1 MVLWLQIW
9 TWSVTVGNCNVVLL
23 AVARTSA
30 KASALLAVAGG
41 RIAST
46 FPGGDMKLHTF
57 DEWSPLREIVL
68 GSASGYRQQARDL
81 SFDLFFYDNLV
92 HDNPKTHPIY
102 YPRLSTHGQP
112 TPGSLTSKTLDI
124 KQRYV
129 DELHEDVEGIAG
141 TLESLGVRVHRP
153 MNLREGAAHFA
164 TPAWSATALPPLNVR
179 DNTLIL
185 GDEIIETPPM
195 MRSRYFETQFL
206 KPVFMEYFKHG
217 ARWTVM
223 PRPWMTDRS
232 FDLARAE
239 QIVTMETVPTINDS
253 PYDVGI
259 EMLFDAAQCLRFGR
273 DILVNIA
280 TANHLLAC
288 EWLER
293 HLEGRYTIHRI
304 DRLTDSH
311 IDSMVLPLRPGT
323 LLIRS
328 RRFLEYLPKA
338 LQKWDVI
345 EAPEPKAQNFPQYD
359 DDDVILTSPFIDLNV
374 LSIDERTIMVND
386 SCPELSRA
394 LEQHG
399 FEVVPVR
406 HRHRRLFG
414 GGLHCFTLDT
424 VRDGK
429 LENYFS

>member
-1 MVLWLQIW
+1 
-9 TWSVTVGNCNVVLL
+9 
-23 AVARTSA
+23 
-30 KASALLAVAGG
+30 
-41 RIAST
+41 
-46 FPGGDMKLHTF
+46 MKLHSF
-57 DEWSPLREIVL
+57 DEWSPLREVVL
-68 GSASGYRQQARDL
+68 GSASGYREQARDL

-92 HDNPKTHPIY
+92 HDNPKAHRGY
-102 YPRLSTHGQP
+102 YPRLAAGGEP
-112 TPGSLTSKTLDI
+112 EPAEKTATLAI

-129 DELHEDVEGIAG
+129 DELHEDVEGMAEA
-141 TLESLGVRVHRP
+141 LESLGVRVRRP
-153 MNLREGAAHFA
+153 MDIHEGA
-164 TPAWSATALPPLNVR
+164 TQYTTLAWSAAALPPLNVR

-206 KPVFMEYFKHG
+206 KPLFMDYFDHG

-232 FDLARAE
+232 FDLSYAE
-239 QIVTMETVPTINDS
+239 HAGGMEIVHTINDN

-273 DILVNIA
+273 DLLVNIA
-280 TANHLLAC
+280 TENHRLAC
-288 EWLER
+288 DWLER
-293 HLEGRYTIHRI
+293 HLEGRYTIHRMH
-304 DRLTDSH
+304 RLTDSH
-311 IDSMVLPLRPGT
+311 IDSAVLPLRPGT

-328 RRFLEYLPKA
+328 RKFLDYLPAA

-345 EAPEPKAQNFPQYD
+345 EAPEPNAQNFPQYD
-359 DDDVILTSPFIDLNV
+359 EDDVILTSPFIDLNV
-374 LSIDERTIMVND
+374 LSIDERTVMIND
-386 SCPELSRA
+386 SCPELGRV

-399 FEVVPVR
+399 FDVVPVR

-424 VRDGK
+424 VRDGG
-429 LENYFS
+429 LEDYFS

>member
-1 MVLWLQIW
+1 M
-9 TWSVTVGNCNVVLL
+9 
-23 AVARTSA
+23 R
-30 KASALLAVAGG
+30 
-41 RIAST
+41 
-46 FPGGDMKLHTF
+46 LHSY
-57 DEWSPLREIVL
+57 DEWSPLREIIL
-68 GSASGYRQQARDL
+68 GSASGYREQARDL

-92 HDNPKTHPIY
+92 HDNPKTHRGY
-102 YPRLSTHGQP
+102 YPRLAADGESTPVQKAS
-112 TPGSLTSKTLDI
+112 TTVAI

-129 DELHEDVEGIAG
+129 DELYEDVEGMVKA
-141 TLESLGVRVHRP
+141 LESLGVRVRRP
-153 MNLREGAAHFA
+153 MDIHEGATQFT
-164 TPAWSATALPPLNVR
+164 TPAWSAAALPPLNVR

-206 KPVFMEYFKHG
+206 KPLFMEYFEHG

-232 FDLARAE
+232 FDLSYAE
-239 QIVTMETVPTINDS
+239 EVGGMEIVPTINDS

-273 DILVNIA
+273 DLLVNIS

-293 HLEGRYTIHRI
+293 HLEGRLTIHRMH
-304 DRLTDSH
+304 RLTDSH
-311 IDSMVLPLRPGT
+311 IDSAVLPLRPGT

-328 RRFLEYLPKA
+328 RRVLDYLPPA
-338 LQKWDVI
+338 LRKWDVI
-345 EAPEPKAQNFPQYD
+345 EAPEPNAQNFPQYD
-359 DDDVILTSPFIDLNV
+359 DDDVVLTSPYIDLNV
-374 LSIDERTIMVND
+374 LSIDERTVMVND

-394 LEQHG
+394 LERHG
-399 FEVVPVR
+399 FDVVPVR

-424 VRDGK
+424 VRDGGMEDY
-429 LENYFS
+429 LS